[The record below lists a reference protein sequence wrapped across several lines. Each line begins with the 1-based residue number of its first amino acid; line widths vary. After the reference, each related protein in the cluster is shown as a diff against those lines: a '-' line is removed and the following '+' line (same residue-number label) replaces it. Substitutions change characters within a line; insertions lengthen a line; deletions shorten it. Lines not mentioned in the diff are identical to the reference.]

1 MKLRRDVSGPDLA
14 RALHACGY
22 RVTRQTGSHL
32 RLTTAAQGEH
42 HVTVPAHGSLRVGT
56 LAGILAEV
64 AAHFGMTRDELAAR
78 LFA

>member
-1 MKLRRDVSGPDLA
+1 
-14 RALHACGY
+14 
-22 RVTRQTGSHL
+22 
-32 RLTTAAQGEH
+32 
-42 HVTVPAHGSLRVGT
+42 VTVPAHGSLRVGT